1 MAQQQG
7 SSESA
12 VNQAISNLL
21 KYAPDRIGGGDRK
34 ADDEY
39 LDVQPYQL
47 LWNSFVSQIEIKAI
61 TTQSYVSRCF
71 KIKSL

>member
-1 MAQQQG
+1 MYCVPSVLFCSVAGAMAQQQG

-47 LWNSFVSQIEIKAI
+47 L
-61 TTQSYVSRCF
+61 
-71 KIKSL
+71 